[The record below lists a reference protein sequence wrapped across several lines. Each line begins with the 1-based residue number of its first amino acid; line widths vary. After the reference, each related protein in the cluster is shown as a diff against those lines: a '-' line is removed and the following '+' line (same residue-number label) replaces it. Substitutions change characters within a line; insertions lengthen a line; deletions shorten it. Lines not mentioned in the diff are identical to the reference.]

1 MEPGRKRSTGILH
14 PDKRKSR
21 IQNKEIRMIDTSTQ
35 KERYILVSVY
45 GEDEDRA
52 ESLVNEL
59 AFLTE
64 TAGGEAVCKVMQH
77 LEHPNPA
84 TYIGKGKAEEISLL
98 IDELN
103 ADGIICDDELTAIQI
118 RNLSDILKVKVIDRT
133 ILILDIFAAHAL
145 TAEGKLQ
152 VEMAQLEYR
161 ASHLAGIG
169 KALSRLGGGIGTRG
183 PGETKLETDKRAIR
197 KRLSSLKAEIKKL
210 KESRNT
216 GRQKRMQSGIPV
228 AAIVGY
234 TNAGKSTFLN
244 RVTAADVKEADM
256 LFATLDPTTRL
267 CSLPDGMEVLLTD
280 TVGFISKLPHNLID
294 AFRSTLEEA
303 KYADILIH
311 VVDASDPDLDMHM
324 DVVYKTLR
332 ELDVTGKPVIT
343 VFNKMDLV
351 SDEDGLR
358 DTRADMT
365 VRTSLKNGE
374 GNEEL
379 LRKISELIL
388 KGQKHIDTV
397 IPYNEGD
404 RLSLVRRRGRII
416 LEEYT
421 PEGVHI
427 EAYVPETLGI

>member
-1 MEPGRKRSTGILH
+1 
-14 PDKRKSR
+14 
-21 IQNKEIRMIDTSTQ
+21 MIDTSTQ

-343 VFNKMDLV
+343 VLTRWIWFRMKM
-351 SDEDGLR
+351 G
-358 DTRADMT
+358 
-365 VRTSLKNGE
+365 
-374 GNEEL
+374 
-379 LRKISELIL
+379 
-388 KGQKHIDTV
+388 
-397 IPYNEGD
+397 
-404 RLSLVRRRGRII
+404 
-416 LEEYT
+416 
-421 PEGVHI
+421 
-427 EAYVPETLGI
+427 